1 MVFGAKVDPGII
13 KEMTEINHIALH
25 IKHTGSV
32 RENYNFGPRG
42 RKTLESR
49 I

>member
-1 MVFGAKVDPGII
+1 MAFGAKVDPGI

-25 IKHTGSV
+25 VKHTGCV
-32 RENYNFGPRG
+32 RENYNFDPRG